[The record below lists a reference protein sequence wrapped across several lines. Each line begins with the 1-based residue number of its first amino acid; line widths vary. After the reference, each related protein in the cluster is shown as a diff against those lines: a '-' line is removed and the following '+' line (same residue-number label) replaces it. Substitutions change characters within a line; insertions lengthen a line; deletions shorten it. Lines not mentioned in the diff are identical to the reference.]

1 MHRSYH
7 RWYSGALGRE
17 MELLLFGHAGAPVLV
32 FPTSQGR
39 FHEYEDRGM
48 VGALAEQLE
57 QGWIQ
62 LVCVDSIDSESFYC
76 SWAHPGGRIWRH
88 MQYEQYLLHEVI
100 PGVRGQNGNGFWM
113 TTGCSFGAY
122 HAVNFALRHPEIVR
136 RTIGLS
142 GVYDIRRF
150 MDGYSDDNV
159 YFNNPLDYTAQIH
172 DGQQIAQLQQID
184 IILATG
190 QDDPNRASHDQLS
203 ANLWRAGIGNANRLW
218 DGWSH
223 DWPYWH
229 QMIRT
234 YIGGHD

>member
-7 RWYSGALGRE
+7 RWYSSTLNRD

-48 VGALAEQLE
+48 VGALSDHLE

-62 LVCVDSIDSESFYC
+62 LICVDSVDSESFYC
-76 SWAHPGGRIWRH
+76 NWAHPGGRIWRH
-88 MQYEQYLLHEVI
+88 VQYEQYLLTEVI
-100 PGVRGQNGNGFWM
+100 PAVQQFNSNPFWM

-122 HAVNFALRHPEIVR
+122 HAVNFALRHPGLIR

-150 MDGYSDDNV
+150 LDGYTDDNV
-159 YFNNPLDYTAQIH
+159 YFNNPLDYTANIH
-172 DGQQIAQLQQID
+172 DWHQIQQLKQID
-184 IILATG
+184 IIFATG
-190 QDDPNRASHDQLS
+190 QTDPNRWQNDQLS
-203 ANLWRAGIGNANRLW
+203 SNLWRADIGHAYRLW

-229 QMIRT
+229 KMIQL

>member
-7 RWYSGALGRE
+7 RWYSGTLGRDME
-17 MELLLFGHAGAPVLV
+17 MLLFGHAGAPVLV

-39 FHEYEDRGM
+39 FYEFEDRGM
-48 VGALAEQLE
+48 VWALAEHLE

-76 SWAHPGGRIWRH
+76 KWAHPGGRIWRH
-88 MQYEQYLLHEVI
+88 MQYEEYLLNEVI
-100 PGVRGQNGNGFWM
+100 SGLRASNDNPFWM

-122 HAVNFALRHPEIVR
+122 HAVNFALRHPQVIK

-142 GVYDIRRF
+142 GMYDVRGF
-150 MDGYSDDNV
+150 MDGYYDDNV
-159 YFNNPLDYTAQIH
+159 YFNNPVDYTANLHDPHQISL
-172 DGQQIAQLQQID
+172 LQQQD

-190 QDDPNRASHDQLS
+190 ADDANRWSNDLLLT
-203 ANLWRAGIGNANRLW
+203 NLWRADIGHAYRIW

-223 DWPYWH
+223 DWSYW
-229 QMIRT
+229 QKMLRL

>member
-7 RWYSGALGRE
+7 RWFSPTLGRD
-17 MELLLFGHAGAPVLV
+17 MELLLFGHHGAPVLV

-39 FHEYEDRGM
+39 FYEYEDRGM
-48 VGALAEQLE
+48 VGALAEHLE

-62 LVCVDSIDSESFYC
+62 LVCVDSVDSESFYC

-88 MQYEQYLLHEVI
+88 VQYEQYLLNEVI
-100 PGVRGQNGNGFWM
+100 PAVRQHNDNTFWM

-122 HAVNFALRHPEIVR
+122 HAINLALRHPGIIK

-142 GVYDIRRF
+142 GIYDIRSF
-150 MDGYSDDNV
+150 LDGYSDDNV
-159 YFNNPLDYTAQIH
+159 YFNNPLDYTAHLQ
-172 DGQQIAQLQQID
+172 DQQQIELLQQQD
-184 IILATG
+184 IILVTG
-190 QDDPNRASHDQLS
+190 SDDANRWTNDQLS
-203 ANLWRAGIGNANRLW
+203 TNLWRAGVGHAYRVW